1 DYPTLQKT
9 NPSVVYA
16 WITGFGSRGPQAE
29 QPATDSVMQA
39 FTGFMSINRDKDG
52 TPQRVGMLAL
62 DFSTGLYAFQAVSAA
77 LYRKAIKGKGAFIQT
92 SLLESALVFQE
103 AALIE
108 SHLQG
113 GMAEPIGMPVGTFE
127 TLDGHMSLNAR
138 RQVHF
143 ERFAKLVGHEEWI
156 ADPRFKDPRVRV
168 DNRDA
173 LMALIRPIIKTRTTA
188 EWTRSLA
195 EIDVLHAA
203 IHTHHDL
210 FVNEQ
215 VKAVDALTWV
225 EDPTFGRV
233 PMASIA
239 GQPPPLTGD
248 RLSHSP
254 SLGEHSR
261 EILSELG
268 FTRGD
273 VDEFVTSGTVQ
284 VKVL

>member
-1 DYPTLQKT
+1 LQKT

-16 WITGFGSRGPQAE
+16 WITGFGPRGPQAE

-77 LYRKAIKGKGAFIQT
+77 LYRKAMKGKGAFIQT

-113 GMAEPIGMPVGTFE
+113 GAAEPIGMPVGTFE
-127 TLDGHMSLNAR
+127 TRDGHMSLNAR

-143 ERFAKLVGHEEWI
+143 ERFAKLVGHDEWI
-156 ADPRFKDPRVRV
+156 GDARFKDPRVRV
-168 DNRDA
+168 ENRDA
-173 LMALIRPIIKTRTTA
+173 LMALIRPILKTKSTA
-188 EWTRSLA
+188 EWSRSLA
-195 EIDVLHAA
+195 AIDVLHAG
-203 IHTHHDL
+203 IHTHRDL
-210 FVNEQ
+210 FENEQ
-215 VKAVDALTWV
+215 VKAVNALTWV

-239 GQPPPLTGD
+239 GQPSPRTGD

-268 FTRGD
+268 LTPARIQ
-273 VDEFVTSGTVQ
+273 ELTAAGTVQ
-284 VKVL
+284 VKAA